1 MCATGPVGLTKLSH
15 RIRNHYDLIYICVYR
30 AQKVEAS
37 EKALSVIC
45 IAHNLRRHDSGLEA
59 DSPVHKVRPC

>member
-1 MCATGPVGLTKLSH
+1 MD
-15 RIRNHYDLIYICVYR
+15 IYR

-45 IAHNLRRHDSGLEA
+45 IAHNLRSCDSGLEA